1 MQSMT
6 NASRLRLWS
15 IALMVALLAAL
26 SPALARPV
34 QAAEPVTPAHSDPV
48 WQASYWNNTALS
60 GPPALE
66 RVEQAI
72 DHDWGDGSPAPNIN
86 RDGFS
91 ARWTRYVDIP
101 PGIYRLTAA
110 SDDGIRVYVDDR
122 LVIDRW
128 TVRSITVDT
137 ADVHLGGGHHLI
149 RVEYFDQAGV
159 AAVRFSISPAAE
171 GGGRWRGE
179 YYNNRSLSGSPAFVR
194 NDERIDFDW
203 GEDSPAPGRIGR
215 DDFSIRWTGVI
226 NGTAGRYR
234 FEVKADDGVRL
245 WVNNHLLI
253 DRWRDQPETTYQG
266 EIYLPAGDV
275 PVTLE
280 YYEHAGQ
287 AAVRLSWT
295 RIDGAETGAWRG
307 EYFDNRHL
315 SGGPRLVRNDSDI
328 DFDWGGGSPAPEA
341 IGRDDFSIR
350 WTRAL
355 NFREGRYRFTIT
367 VDDGA
372 RLYIDD
378 RLVIDE
384 WRDGPRRRFTH
395 TQRLSRGVHTIRLE
409 YYEHTAD
416 AVVRLSWK
424 RTGEQEEEREER
436 PRVGNIITCAPAQ
449 PGHCAWVKIYRMEP
463 DGSWIDVAERGF
475 ATCDAAG
482 FLKIDG
488 LPVDEN
494 LYGGAGH
501 PYRVELWTDS
511 GLLHSTGNVAG
522 GEPEFRVRA
531 FADNQTPWSCTP

>member
-1 MQSMT
+1 M
-6 NASRLRLWS
+6 
-15 IALMVALLAAL
+15 
-26 SPALARPV
+26 
-34 QAAEPVTPAHSDPV
+34 
-48 WQASYWNNTALS
+48 
-60 GPPALE
+60 
-66 RVEQAI
+66 
-72 DHDWGDGSPAPNIN
+72 
-86 RDGFS
+86 
-91 ARWTRYVDIP
+91 DIP

-179 YYNNRSLSGSPAFVR
+179 YYTHRSLSGSPAFVR

-226 NGTAGRYR
+226 NETAGRYR

-295 RIDGAETGAWRG
+295 RIDGAEKRPGAANTSTIAISPAGR
-307 EYFDNRHL
+307 
-315 SGGPRLVRNDSDI
+315 SVRNDSDI
-328 DFDWGGGSPAPEA
+328 DFDWGGGSPAGGNRQVRLLHPA
-341 IGRDDFSIR
+341 GRAQLNSR
-350 WTRAL
+350 GAL
-355 NFREGRYRFTIT
+355 PLHHHRRRR
-367 VDDGA
+367 A

-384 WRDGPRRRFTH
+384 WRD
-395 TQRLSRGVHTIRLE
+395 
-409 YYEHTAD
+409 A
-416 AVVRLSWK
+416 
-424 RTGEQEEEREER
+424 
-436 PRVGNIITCAPAQ
+436 
-449 PGHCAWVKIYRMEP
+449 
-463 DGSWIDVAERGF
+463 
-475 ATCDAAG
+475 CDA
-482 FLKIDG
+482 
-488 LPVDEN
+488 
-494 LYGGAGH
+494 
-501 PYRVELWTDS
+501 DS
-511 GLLHSTGNVAG
+511 RTRKA
-522 GEPEFRVRA
+522 
-531 FADNQTPWSCTP
+531 